1 MMQIRMKTLLF
12 LGCIC
17 LMALRV
23 QAGNPERAGQAGA
36 TQLLVNPY
44 ARSSG
49 LHGMDVASTGG
60 IVSVINNPAGLSHTK
75 RTEVVFSH
83 TKWLVGSDININAI
97 GVSQRLGAKGGVLG
111 INVVSFD
118 IGQIEITTIDQPD
131 GGLGYFS
138 PSFVNLGFSYAKE
151 MLADRI
157 FVGTTVKL
165 VHESITDVSAN
176 GVAVDAGV
184 QYFNRN
190 QKFKL
195 GVALRNVG
203 PQMRYSGDG
212 LAYRTSAGGP
222 NFDNATSTV
231 AERFE
236 MPTVLYIGA
245 AYTFTLGEPSSYRY
259 RLRKVEEKVTASDY
273 SDSTVYTMRKLDSTA
288 VYDHRVTPML
298 TFVANAFQRDQIGLG
313 MEYRFKEMLMLRAA
327 YMWERDGLNQEETRN
342 AFSGLAGGVS
352 IELPF
357 SMRDQRTGEKAT
369 SLTTFAVDYSFR
381 HTWFFGGTHSFGFR
395 INL

>member
-1 MMQIRMKTLLF
+1 MKKLLWI
-12 LGCIC
+12 LIW
-17 LMALRV
+17 ALPALPA
-23 QAGNPERAGQAGA
+23 QAGNPERTGQAGA

-49 LHGMDVASTGG
+49 FHGMDVATTGG

-111 INVVSFD
+111 LNIVSFD

-138 PSFVNLGFSYAKE
+138 PSFVNLGLSYAKE

-184 QYFNRN
+184 QYHNRD

-212 LAYRTSAGGP
+212 LAFRTNAGGP

-231 AERFE
+231 AESFE
-236 MPTVLYIGA
+236 MPGVLMIGTS
-245 AYTFTLGEPSSYRY
+245 YTITIGQPSGYRY
-259 RLRKVEEKVTASDY
+259 RVRKVEETVAASDY
-273 SDSTVYTMRKLDSTA
+273 SDSTVYTIRKLDSIA
-288 VYDHRVTPML
+288 VHDHKVTPML
-298 TFVANAFQRDQIGLG
+298 TFVANAFQRDQVGVG
-313 MEYRFKEMLMLRAA
+313 AEYRFKEMVMIRAA
-327 YMWERDGLNQEETRN
+327 YMWERYGMNKEETRN
-342 AFSGLAGGVS
+342 AFSGLAGGVTF
-352 IELPF
+352 ELPF
-357 SMRDQRTGEKAT
+357 SVRDQKTGEKAT
-369 SLTTFAVDYSFR
+369 SATTFAVDYSFR